1 MTPPGLHSLAP
12 KLDIKS
18 ADEPWA
24 ASSPD
29 KGRHIHTLYLKLQEE
44 LVRGVIKKFDVG
56 RSEAEDVVQT
66 AFTRYAEVTSVIENP
81 RAFLYRSC
89 SNIAIDQ
96 IRRRQVQLSYA
107 QQVIDSDASSTEELG
122 PEREVE
128 GRQRLGIVS
137 RALWAMPSKRRKLLI
152 MHRFDGLSYAEIG
165 RRVSL
170 SESVV
175 RKHISN
181 ALADC
186 QKALQVQR

>member
-12 KLDIKS
+12 KLDQHS
-18 ADEPWA
+18 ADGPRAE
-24 ASSPD
+24 SKQTQD
-29 KGRHIHTLYLKLQEE
+29 RHIHALYLQLQEE

-66 AFTRYAEVTSVIENP
+66 AFTRYAEATSTIENP

-96 IRRRQVQLSYA
+96 IRRRQVQLSHA
-107 QQVIDSDASSTEELG
+107 QGVIDSEANSTEELS

-165 RRVSL
+165 RRVKL

>member
-1 MTPPGLHSLAP
+1 MTSPEMHSLASEP
-12 KLDIKS
+12 DLHS
-18 ADEPWA
+18 VDEPWA
-24 ASSPD
+24 GGRQA
-29 KGRHIHTLYLKLQEE
+29 KGRHIQALYLKFQEE

-66 AFTRYAEVTSVIENP
+66 AFTRYAEVTSTVENP

-107 QQVIDSDASSTEELG
+107 QKVIDSEASRTEELG

-165 RRVSL
+165 RQVNL